1 MLNYAHLLMKRIL
14 FIELLGGIGDLV
26 IALPAIHALARSHS
40 DAHLTV
46 LTFSPG
52 DSLLTRDPL
61 IDAVVCAR
69 KGQAWQS
76 VENLLA
82 EERFD
87 LIVSDTTYDGIAEL
101 LQNYPAQTITNLW
114 RSPPGDQLVSQR
126 FQEILL
132 SEGLI
137 QEFVQ
142 PEIYLSTDEKAIARE
157 KLGALY
163 RPLIFLCPDAGMKIK
178 RWSVNSFIELGKAL
192 NDRYQGTIIVPVG
205 EDLAQAEQIVLG
217 IGGTAQIWHRGSLRS
232 LVSVLAQ
239 ADLAIANDTGL
250 AHIAAALN
258 VPTITLF
265 GASWAGRYGHL
276 APHRDLQAF
285 PDCPERIIGNFTE
298 QRCWY
303 SGDCPYKWDS
313 CMEAISPAD
322 VLSAIPSEFNCQ
334 GNSIRSELNSGDDD
348 RKPVQLLPEW
358 QSVRNLLVMRLDN
371 IGDVIMT
378 SPALKALRE
387 NLPESK
393 ITLMASPS
401 GALTAPL
408 LPWID
413 EVLPWRVLWQDLG
426 SLSFDP
432 DREWQLIEAL
442 KGFDAV
448 IILTSFSQSP
458 HPAGLLCAL
467 AGIPLRLGESKEQDF
482 ATLTHAIPAL
492 PDSVHQVDR
501 NLHLIE
507 SIGVKV
513 HDRHLDLKIPNTFY
527 CPSDYILL
535 NPWTSCQSRNYSLDR
550 FAEAAF
556 ALSQKTGYPIVITGV
571 EKDRSKA
578 QVLLEKLGDRAI
590 DQIGKT
596 TLSEL
601 TDLVAH
607 AKLVIT
613 NNTSVMHI
621 ADATE
626 TPQVVLFAGTEQE
639 SQWRPCSSQTR
650 LLRRLTVCSPCYAMT
665 CPYELQC
672 LDIPATAIVE
682 ASLELLST

>member
-1 MLNYAHLLMKRIL
+1 MKKIL

-26 IALPAIHALARSHS
+26 IALPAIHAVARSHP
-40 DAHLTV
+40 DAEMTV

-52 DSLLTRDPL
+52 DSLLSLDPL
-61 IDAVVCAR
+61 ITSVVCAQ
-69 KGQAWQS
+69 KGQARQC
-76 VENLLA
+76 VEKLIA
-82 EERFD
+82 QEKFD
-87 LIVSDTTYDGIAEL
+87 LVISDTTYDGIAEL
-101 LQNYPAQTITNLW
+101 LKSYQAQQVITNLW
-114 RSPPGDQLVSQR
+114 RSPPDNQLVSQR
-126 FQEILL
+126 FLEILL
-132 SEGLI
+132 AEGVIRSEAI
-137 QEFVQ
+137 TRT
-142 PEIYLSTDEKAIARE
+142 EIYLSAAEKAIARE

-163 RPLIFLCPDAGMKIK
+163 RPLIFLCIDAGMKIK
-178 RWSVNSFIELGKAL
+178 RWSTDYFIELGKAL
-192 NDRYQGTIIVPVG
+192 IQRSQGTIIVPVG
-205 EDLAQAEQIVLG
+205 EDLAQAERIVSA
-217 IGGTAQIWHRGSLRS
+217 IGQKAQIWHRGSLR
-232 LVSVLAQ
+232 LLASIMAE
-239 ADLAIANDTGL
+239 ADLVVSGDTGL

-265 GASWAGRYGHL
+265 GPSWAGRYGHL

-285 PDCPERIIGNFTE
+285 PECPERIIRNFTE
-298 QRCWY
+298 QSCWY
-303 SGDCPYKWDS
+303 SGECPYEWNT

-322 VLSAIPSEFNCQ
+322 VLEASEHLLSKPSFEDL
-334 GNSIRSELNSGDDD
+334 GVLASPD
-348 RKPVQLLPEW
+348 RLLPEW
-358 QSVRNLLVMRLDN
+358 QSVRNLLIMRLDN

-387 NLPESK
+387 NLPQSK

-413 EVLPWRVLWQDLG
+413 EILPWRVLWQDLG
-426 SLSFDP
+426 ALNFDP
-432 DREWQLIEAL
+432 DREWELIKTL
-442 KGFDAV
+442 KAHEFDAA

-458 HPAGLLCAL
+458 HPAGLICAL

-482 ATLTHAIPAL
+482 GTLTHSIPVL
-492 PDSVHQVDR
+492 PDSIHQVDHS
-501 NLHLIE
+501 LHLIE

-513 HDRHLDLKIPNTFY
+513 FDRHLTLQIPKTFD
-527 CPSDYILL
+527 CPSEYIVL

-550 FAEAAF
+550 FADAAF
-556 ALSQKTGYPIVITGV
+556 TLSQQTGYPIVITGV
-571 EKDRSKA
+571 EKDRTKA
-578 QVLLEKLGDRAI
+578 QPLLEKLGSATRQRVRII

-601 TDLVAH
+601 TDLIAN
-607 AKLVIT
+607 AKLVVT

-639 SQWRPCSSQTR
+639 SQWKPRRSQNR
-650 LLRRLTVCSPCYAMT
+650 LLRRPTVCSPCYAMT

-682 ASLELLST
+682 ASLELL